1 MKGRSPLKEKSYMF
15 ALTTLKEV
23 RKIRGRIKEYDL
35 TRQLLRSG
43 TSIGANI
50 EEAGAAQS
58 KKDFIS
64 KMAIASKEAREAH
77 YWLRLLSD
85 AGMMSKQNARR
96 LITDCN
102 ELIKMLTATVKTS
115 RKPAP
120 VNSTLNTQN

>member
-15 ALTTLKEV
+15 ALTIIKEMKEV
-23 RKIRGRIKEYDL
+23 RERVKEYDL
-35 TRQLLRSG
+35 TRQLLRSA

-58 KKDFIS
+58 KKDFAS

-85 AGMMSKQNARR
+85 AGILSGQSAKR
-96 LITDCN
+96 LISDCN
-102 ELIKMLTATVKTS
+102 EIIKMLTATVKTS
-115 RKPAP
+115 RKPAT